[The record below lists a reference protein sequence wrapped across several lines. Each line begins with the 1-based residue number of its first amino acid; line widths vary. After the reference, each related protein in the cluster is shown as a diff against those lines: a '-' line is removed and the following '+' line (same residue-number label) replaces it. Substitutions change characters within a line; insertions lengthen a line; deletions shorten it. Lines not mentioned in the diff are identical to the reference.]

1 MASFQ
6 WLHSHL
12 TRWTKPL
19 NTSLVL
25 GTVTDLFRSKSQLVA
40 ENALLRQQLLILH
53 RQVKRPRWVL
63 PWEMVENSTS
73 PCERLSGRFFV
84 MRQSRQA
91 FSSQSEAPSELFCG
105 YLHPSPRD
113 MIQHPIWLRCLSSGN
128 LWQGAREHLASRP
141 SSGGSPG
148 CQSCRT
154 LPIALRRQFTTSR

>member
-113 MIQHPIWLRCLSSGN
+113 MIQHPILLRCLSSGN
-128 LWQGAREHLASRP
+128 LWQWAREHLTCRP
-141 SSGGSPG
+141 SPGGSAG
-148 CQSCRT
+148 CHGWCS
-154 LPIALRRQFTTSR
+154 LPVALRQKSAPSL